1 MLTIDNVYRARNALN
16 GVARKTDVIH
26 ATKLCPGTDLYLK
39 TENLQVTGSFKVRGA
54 YYKMTCLSDEEKA
67 RGVIACSAGNHAQGV
82 ALAAK
87 ANGIKNYSGKASQ
100 NTKMLKLLKKGE
112 LIKPGSGGSSGN
124 VSVSYTSAGGEA
136 VYNEASAHLDQK
148 YGSFDGLGFHRR
160 KWCADYVSWC
170 ASNAGQSDA
179 IPWNASV
186 SGLRSAIK
194 DAGGTEYSKSEV
206 KNGSY
211 TPVKG
216 DIIVFKSNDA
226 SHIGVV
232 DCTSNG
238 RIYYIDGNNTSYG
251 NDNNSCVHYSDC
263 SVSKKTFTCVL
274 KPNYR

>member
-1 MLTIDNVYRARNALN
+1 MTKRSKKLPVAIATMSAMLAMVQPAAQALPTVACPLADLAITVEASDVYFDRCDSGYKSIVDALESI
-16 GVARKTDVIH
+16 GVDSSYSYRKKI
-26 ATKLCPGTDLYLK
+26 
-39 TENLQVTGSFKVRGA
+39 
-54 YYKMTCLSDEEKA
+54 
-67 RGVIACSAGNHAQGV
+67 
-82 ALAAK
+82 AK

-148 YGSFDGLGFHRR
+148 YGRFDGLGFHRR

-216 DIIVFKSNDA
+216 DIIVFKSNGA
-226 SHIGVV
+226 SHIGIV